1 MNTIPLSRSI
11 SDAFVRPFTKDGL
24 RHLLFSLLFN
34 ILPFTFFISQGAAYS
49 LASGEK
55 RGPGAWAKL
64 GLKMLAADILYAGPA
79 ILFYGVYAVL
89 LRFFATFPLII
100 AVVLMAAMGFFAI
113 RALLIMPVA
122 NCCIAL
128 GAPVRVAVSAKEMK
142 SVISGSFWR
151 YVLSWVISL
160 AMLFVMGIVV
170 NALSLVPLLIAGVV
184 FSSLHGFITAG
195 RYMNCCRQAL
205 GLPLPPKGY
214 AASPGRGVRA
224 AAFMLAFALL
234 AGVMPVEARALAPK
248 LYLADD
254 IQPARPYDSAAG
266 NSDVS
271 GFYDHYQANA
281 YARDTGLYGGNAE
294 VAYNP
299 QTGTW
304 YLRDATA
311 DRKYSEMAT
320 NLLIHAADVSLDFVP
335 VVGNVKN
342 GIQAAYFGYKAITE
356 DDPLKKQQ
364 YAVDATYKA
373 VGLALGGVSRVVKAA
388 KAGTGSLW
396 LKTAIGAK
404 NVKMSK
410 HIVDATQKGLS
421 YYDNV
426 NNALKGVDIVGDGE
440 LSEYASPNGIV
451 TVGKYF
457 VENAIDDAFTPRP
470 PSGEVENVYWQGD
483 PTGSGIMPDD
493 YNVGT
498 SGGTAQLDGP
508 ANTSQPD
515 GLEVYEY
522 GPCEGAYAVNMPQIP
537 GISYAIGDQPV
548 KLYLYPDGTADF
560 SCTLDITV
568 KYEIPGAAA
577 TLSRSVT
584 TIEQKAVTPDRVE
597 TDQYGQNPRTYYKFS
612 RRIEMTVTNSYAGE
626 GFTDGGGNIN
636 TTSVALFEVEFYKK
650 LTDNLGK
657 DTAVIGTI
665 TVKPLDPVSGA
676 QAGNETLISFN
687 ASRMRRTVIGAD
699 GVPTYTYGP

>member
-1 MNTIPLSRSI
+1 MNKIPLSRSI
-11 SDAFVRPFTKDGL
+11 SDAFARPFTKDGL
-24 RHLLFSLLFN
+24 RHLLFSLLFYV
-34 ILPFTFFISQGAAYS
+34 LPFTFFISQGAAYS

-55 RGPGAWAKL
+55 KGIGFWTKL
-64 GLKMLAADILYAGPA
+64 GFKMLTADVLYAGPA
-79 ILFYGVYAVL
+79 ILFYGIYAVL
-89 LRFFATFPLII
+89 LRFFAAFPLII
-100 AVVLMAAMGFFAI
+100 AVALFAAMGFFAI
-113 RALLIMPVA
+113 RALLIMPAA

-128 GAPVRVAVSAKEMK
+128 GAPLRAAVSAKEMK
-142 SVISGSFWR
+142 SVISGSFRR
-151 YVLSWVISL
+151 YVLSFVISL
-160 AMLFVMGIVV
+160 ALLFVMGLVI
-170 NALSLVPLLIAGVV
+170 NALSLVPMLIAGVV
-184 FSSLHGFITAG
+184 FSALHGFITAG
-195 RYMNCCRQAL
+195 LYMNCCRQAL
-205 GLPLPPKGY
+205 GLPLPPKGC

-224 AAFMLAFALL
+224 AAFMLAFAIL
-234 AGVMPVEARALAPK
+234 AGVMPVEARAVVPNI
-248 LYLADD
+248 YLAED

-266 NSDVS
+266 NRDVP

-281 YARDTGLYGGNAE
+281 YARDTGLYNGNAE
-294 VAYNP
+294 VAYNKE
-299 QTGTW
+299 TGTW

-311 DRKYSEMAT
+311 DRKFSEMSS
-320 NLLIHAADVSLDFVP
+320 NLLIHAADVGLDFVP

-356 DDPLKKQQ
+356 DDPLLKQQ
-364 YAVDATYKA
+364 YAVDASYKA
-373 VGLALGGVSRVVKAA
+373 LGLALGGVSKVVKSA
-388 KAGTGSLW
+388 KAGTGALW

-404 NVKMSK
+404 NVKTTK

-426 NNALKGVDIVGDGE
+426 NNALKGLDIVGEGE
-440 LSEYASPNGIV
+440 MSEYVSPNGIV

-457 VENAIDDAFTPRP
+457 IDSAIDDAFTPRP
-470 PSGEVENVYWQGD
+470 SSGEVENVYWQGD

-493 YNVGT
+493 YSVGT
-498 SGGTAQLDGP
+498 SGGTTQLDGP
-508 ANTSQPD
+508 ANTSSPD

-522 GPCEGAYAVNMPQIP
+522 GPCEGAYAISMPQIP
-537 GISYAIGDQPV
+537 GISYMIGDQPV

-568 KYEIPGAAA
+568 KYEVAGAAA

-584 TIEQKAVTPDRVE
+584 TVEQKAITPDRVE

-612 RRIEMTVTNSYAGE
+612 RRMEMTVTNSYAGE

-636 TTSVALFEVEFYKK
+636 TTSVAIFEVEFYKK

-676 QAGNETLISFN
+676 PAGNETLISFN